1 MTTLLDVVAVAC
13 YLSLLI
19 ELTVLHTPSV
29 ASSRAILSAD
39 DAAPG
44 AHSDRFRRW
53 FQMSPLQKLL
63 RFVLPL
69 VVIYAVFAYPP
80 LELWLGPALL
90 GDFVYRPNTLVTGA
104 AIVLLVIGRGFTLA
118 SVFALRRHAA
128 ADHRALQT
136 RWIFRVSRNPGLVGM
151 YIMFLGFW
159 LAMPSAIFALGIV
172 VYVVHMHL
180 KVQLEED
187 YLGHRFGA
195 DFEDYRRRTP
205 RYLL

>member
-1 MTTLLDVVAVAC
+1 MLFALAVVAC
-13 YLSLLI
+13 YLSLFI

-44 AHSDRFRRW
+44 EHSDRFRRW
-53 FQMSPLQKLL
+53 FRLSPMQKLL

-69 VVIYAVFAYPP
+69 IVIYAVFAYPP
-80 LELWLGPALL
+80 IELWLGPALL
-90 GDFVYRPNTLVTGA
+90 GDFLYTPNALALGA
-104 AIVLLVIGRGFTLA
+104 AIALAVVGRGFTLA
-118 SVFALRRHAA
+118 SVFALRRYAA

-151 YIMFLGFW
+151 YLMFAGFW
-159 LAMPSAIFALGIV
+159 LAMPSLVFALGIV

-187 YLGHRFGA
+187 YLVHRFGA
-195 DFEDYRRRTP
+195 DFDDYRSRTP